1 MENVSR
7 AGYKAPTLPTPTWH
21 VCRVLGEAV
30 GDDGHLLR
38 HAWGCVNS
46 RKLESLSP
54 PSICECTVWVCICV
68 ESKINKICA
77 IVLYIEAKC
86 TFTKAKCDCEPVIA

>member
-54 PSICECTVWVCICV
+54 PSVRECMAWVCICV
-68 ESKINKICA
+68 ESF
-77 IVLYIEAKC
+77 
-86 TFTKAKCDCEPVIA
+86 TFYD

>member
-1 MENVSR
+1 MSR

-21 VCRVLGEAV
+21 VCRVPGEAV

-46 RKLESLSP
+46 RKLESLLP
-54 PSICECTVWVCICV
+54 PSVRE
-68 ESKINKICA
+68 
-77 IVLYIEAKC
+77 
-86 TFTKAKCDCEPVIA
+86 